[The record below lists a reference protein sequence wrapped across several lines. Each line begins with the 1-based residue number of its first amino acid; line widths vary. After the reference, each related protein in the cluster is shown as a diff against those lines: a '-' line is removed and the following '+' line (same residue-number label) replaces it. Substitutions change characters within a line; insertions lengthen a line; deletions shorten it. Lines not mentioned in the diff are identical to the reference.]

1 MLPCVITEY
10 LEDGL
15 HGLFIDRVD
24 VFSPSFLNEYEAAS
38 DEGLKIMG
46 DHALVL
52 VQGLRDP
59 RYVSGTIS
67 QEFKNGQ
74 PSWIGQ
80 CRKEKVTRLAHPL
93 LQWIPPIPVSN
104 D

>member
-15 HGLFIDRVD
+15 QGVLVDRVD
-24 VFSPSFLNEYEAAS
+24 VFSPSFLNEHQAAS
-38 DEGLKIMG
+38 DEGLEIMG

-52 VQGLRDP
+52 VQGLRDLGH
-59 RYVSGTIS
+59 VSGAIP
-67 QEFKNGQ
+67 QEFKYGQ

-80 CRKEKVTRLAHPL
+80 CRKEKVTRVAQPL